1 MKGGAAIAAAGPRE
15 HVMLAIMF
23 ATWGVVFLDRMS
35 LLYLAPY
42 IAPDLHLDAAQ
53 IGLLAG
59 VVAVTWAFSALIFGA
74 VSDRVGRKAVLVPM
88 VVLFSVISAASA
100 FAQGFG
106 QLLLLRALLG
116 AAEGPCWSVMMALV
130 EENSAP
136 AHRGRNIGIVVSA
149 AAVIGLAIAPV
160 LTTQVA
166 AREGW
171 RDAFLVVAAPGL
183 VLAALI
189 GLCVREGRR
198 PDSAQR
204 AQRPRVADVVR
215 LLNSRNLWASAV
227 GAAGFMTWLFLLN
240 AFGPLYITEVQHQPG
255 TTAGFLMGAA
265 GLGSF
270 LLGLIAPTL
279 SDRVGRRPML
289 AVSAALSAILP
300 IVLFVSPLYG
310 SLWLLAAILFCTQ
323 AGQAISAICI
333 VLVPTESVP
342 KNLAATAIGFT
353 TLCGEIIGGFLAP
366 LAAGTLAGRQGL
378 GAPLWMAVGGAIV
391 VLLAALAMR
400 GNAMEVSGP
409 GLESPAR

>member
-1 MKGGAAIAAAGPRE
+1 M
-15 HVMLAIMF
+15 VAIMF

-42 IAPDLHLDAAQ
+42 IAPDLHLDAAH
-53 IGLLAG
+53 IGMLAG
-59 VVAVTWAFSALIFGA
+59 VVAVTWAVSALVFGA
-74 VSDRVGRKAVLVPM
+74 ISDRVGRKVVLVPM

-100 FAQGFG
+100 FAHGFG

-116 AAEGPCWSVMMALV
+116 VADGPCWSVMMALV

-136 AHRGRNIGIVVSA
+136 EHRGRNIGVVVSA
-149 AAVIGLAIAPV
+149 AAIIGLAIAPV

-166 AREGW
+166 AHEGW
-171 RDAFLVVAAPGL
+171 RDAFLVAAVPGL
-183 VLAALI
+183 VLALLI
-189 GLCVREGRR
+189 GLFVREGRAR
-198 PDSAQR
+198 QSRRTQR
-204 AQRPRVADVVR
+204 ARVADIVR

-227 GAAGFMTWLFLLN
+227 GAAGFMTWLFLVN
-240 AFGPLYITEVQHQPG
+240 AFGPLYITEVQHQSG

-270 LLGLIAPTL
+270 VLGLIAPAL

-289 AVSAALSAILP
+289 AASAVLSAILP
-300 IVLFVSPLYG
+300 VILFVSPLYG
-310 SLWLLAAILFCTQ
+310 SLWVLAAILLCTQ

-366 LAAGTLAGRQGL
+366 LVAGTLAVRHGL

-400 GNAMEVSGP
+400 GSAVTVSGP